1 MIGLSKN
8 TKSQE
13 NQLEIEELTSKQVEE
28 AIRAVLYGGQSYQIG
43 SRSLT
48 RANLSELY
56 ELRDKLKAEEA
67 QEDSSLLDNCYQAFF
82 DGR

>member
-1 MIGLSKN
+1 MIGLNKN

-13 NQLEIEELTSKQVEE
+13 NQEIEELTSKQVEE

>member
-1 MIGLSKN
+1 MIGLNKN
-8 TKSQE
+8 TE
-13 NQLEIEELTSKQVEE
+13 TETEEQLEELTSKQVEE

-56 ELRDKLKAEEA
+56 ALRDKLKAEEA
-67 QEDSSLLDNCYQAFF
+67 QEESFLLDNCYQAFF